1 MNIKIFA
8 LVAGAFVFTQSA
20 LASHSS
26 YSPMSPRVLSVKASH
41 SDYSYGLS
49 VLPGNSIDS
58 FEKFNRD
65 LPWKTNYE
73 ILDRYMLRPVAH
85 GYRKL
90 PSVARSGIH
99 NFFSNISD
107 LVSAPNNLLLGE
119 FSDSSKSFARF
130 SINST
135 IGVLGLFDV
144 AKLMGIEEKKM
155 SFDTVMGRAGIDQGA
170 YIMVPC
176 LGPKTERSI
185 HASGADNWPYYF
197 IDPVTGL
204 VLTVVD
210 VVDSRA
216 ALIEYEE
223 MVDKSV
229 DPYATTRSTYLMYA
243 QGKVDPNASVENKKD
258 ENVENYLDEIDE

>member
-90 PSVARSGIH
+90 PSFARSGIH

-107 LVSAPNNLLLGE
+107 LVSAPNNLMLGE

-144 AKLMGIEEKKM
+144 AKHMGLEEKKM

-170 YIMVPC
+170 YIMVPGI
-176 LGPKTERSI
+176 GPKTERSI
-185 HASGADNWPYYF
+185 HATAVDNWPYYF
-197 IDPVTGL
+197 IDPVTGF
-204 VLTVVD
+204 VLTAVD
-210 VVDSRA
+210 AVDSRA
-216 ALIEYEE
+216 SLIEYEE

-243 QGKVDPNASVENKKD
+243 QGKVDPNAAVENKKD